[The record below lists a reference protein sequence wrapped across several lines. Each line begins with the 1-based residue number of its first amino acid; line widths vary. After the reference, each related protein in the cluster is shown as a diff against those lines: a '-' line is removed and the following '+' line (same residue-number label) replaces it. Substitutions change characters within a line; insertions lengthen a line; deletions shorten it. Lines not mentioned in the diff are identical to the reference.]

1 MVLFCITMLNKKDPQ
16 EHQSLVLVP
25 VQLVDEIKQ
34 LLSEIK
40 GKQTFD
46 SGQDTILGEFIP
58 EKEARKILGRKTTW
72 FYEQRRSGRL
82 PYSKVGS
89 KVFYRTKDIYALI
102 SDSYE

>member
-1 MVLFCITMLNKKDPQ
+1 MIHKKDIQ

-34 LLSEIK
+34 LLSEIR
-40 GKQTFD
+40 GKQNSDTKTD
-46 SGQDTILGEFIP
+46 SILGEFIS
-58 EKEARKILGRKTTW
+58 EKEARKLLGRKTTW

-102 SDSYE
+102 SDTYE